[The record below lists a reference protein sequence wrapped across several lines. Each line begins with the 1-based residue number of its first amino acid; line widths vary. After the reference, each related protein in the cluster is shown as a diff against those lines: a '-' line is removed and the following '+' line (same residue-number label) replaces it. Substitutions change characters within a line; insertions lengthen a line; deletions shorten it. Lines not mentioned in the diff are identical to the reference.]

1 MPLSEGAVRAEASGE
16 RDRAATSP
24 DILFLKYDSSIY
36 SDSHPTLHVVHGRA
50 KPVLH
55 GPNMTVSK
63 ETAYGVG

>member
-55 GPNMTVSK
+55 GPNLFPRG
-63 ETAYGVG
+63 ETTHVVG